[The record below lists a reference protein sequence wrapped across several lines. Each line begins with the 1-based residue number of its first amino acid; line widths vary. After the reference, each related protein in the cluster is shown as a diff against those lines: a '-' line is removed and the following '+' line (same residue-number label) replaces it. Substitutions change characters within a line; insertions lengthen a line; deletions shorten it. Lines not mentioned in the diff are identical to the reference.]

1 MSGMIDMCD
10 WSERHLWLDL
20 YVWKC
25 QIQIR
30 QINRLPYGRYISC
43 MHTFIKQKKCWTT
56 GKQIHYPCA
65 KCTSTKH
72 RQKGVVYEK
81 RTPSTLQTD
90 SRSPD
95 ASAAGRIIQPGN
107 TNKVPSTWLFPLEG
121 SSSWHQTLYS
131 LSVC

>member
-10 WSERHLWLDL
+10 WSERHLWLDS

-43 MHTFIKQKKCWTT
+43 MHTFIKQKN
-56 GKQIHYPCA
+56 A
-65 KCTSTKH
+65 E
-72 RQKGVVYEK
+72 RQKNKYIISVQIWLLPNTGRRESEK
-81 RTPSTLQTD
+81 HTPSTLQTD

-107 TNKVPSTWLFPLEG
+107 TNKVPEHDRSHWKALL
-121 SSSWHQTLYS
+121 HDIKHYIV
-131 LSVC
+131 SVC